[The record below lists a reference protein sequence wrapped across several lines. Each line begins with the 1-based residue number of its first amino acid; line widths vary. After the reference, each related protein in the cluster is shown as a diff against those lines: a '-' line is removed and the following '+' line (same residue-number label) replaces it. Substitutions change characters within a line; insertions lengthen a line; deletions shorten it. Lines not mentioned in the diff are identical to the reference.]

1 MLCLTTLKL
10 QDGEKMDFLEHIHY
24 ELEFVSKLLQ
34 RRQAEMYHLQHKM
47 EFLQQA
53 FDMGKKESPKTKSAS
68 KKITRFEQLDMLG

>member
-1 MLCLTTLKL
+1 MLCLMTLKL
-10 QDGEKMDFLEHIHY
+10 QDGEKMDFLEHIYY

-47 EFLQQA
+47 DFLQQA
-53 FDMGKKESPKTKSAS
+53 FDMGKKELPKAKPSS

>member
-1 MLCLTTLKL
+1 MLCSLSQKTEIWC
-10 QDGEKMDFLEHIHY
+10 QMDFLEHIHY

-53 FDMGKKESPKTKSAS
+53 FDMGKKEAPKVKSAS